1 MNMDQASL
9 FLYHI
14 YQQEFS
20 SYCLSRIVSPIDAY
34 SFIDLDISSFFI
46 LYPNA
51 INRNVK
57 AYVVEKSIII
67 KCEIRI

>member
-14 YQQEFS
+14 YHQDFS
-20 SYCLSRIVSPIDAY
+20 SYCLSRIVSYIDAY
-34 SFIDLDISSFFI
+34 SFIDLDISPFFT

-51 INRNVK
+51 IKRNVK
-57 AYVVEKSIII
+57 THVVEKSITFII
-67 KCEIRI
+67 EL